1 MKPGDFEIHAPKK
14 IESFKYS
21 YLHTLKVKRGK
32 KVRCCKSGLQKQ
44 GLKRVQPIPNIAVK
58 APVAKAVYKNKD

>member
-1 MKPGDFEIHAPKK
+1 MGIEEDFMKPGDFEIHAPKK

-32 KVRCCKSGLQKQ
+32 KVR
-44 GLKRVQPIPNIAVK
+44 
-58 APVAKAVYKNKD
+58 VAKAVYENKD

>member
-21 YLHTLKVKRGK
+21 YLHTLKMKRRE
-32 KVRCCKSGLQKQ
+32 KVR
-44 GLKRVQPIPNIAVK
+44 
-58 APVAKAVYKNKD
+58 VAKAVYQNKD

>member
-1 MKPGDFEIHAPKK
+1 MKPGDFEIHAPKE

-32 KVRCCKSGLQKQ
+32 KGELQKPSTKTRIETNVNISRMFPISW
-44 GLKRVQPIPNIAVK
+44 GYQPHA
-58 APVAKAVYKNKD
+58 YHLL